1 MADSV
6 WPPKGMK
13 PARRGARRLN
23 DDERILWSDYIHGI
37 APLRPRVPP
46 VAEVPRSDATAT
58 PETPHK
64 PESKAASK
72 PPPKFQKPAKI
83 KQDGNERAKGV
94 PAPPPKSAA
103 PLTPLAPLGRR
114 VKQGLGRGVLDLDG
128 RLDLHG
134 LTQAQA
140 HATLIRFLATAQ
152 TRGAKTVLVI
162 TGKGATGARDNPFG
176 YADHTDG
183 ERGILRRAVP
193 LWLKS
198 PELRGIV
205 IGFETA
211 HRAHGGDGALYIR
224 VRRK

>member
-1 MADSV
+1 MADSF

-23 DDERILWSDYIHGI
+23 DEERVLWSDYTHSI
-37 APLRPRVPP
+37 APLRPRVPL
-46 VAEVPRSDATAT
+46 VAEAPQSDAAAT
-58 PETPHK
+58 HGTPPK
-64 PESKAASK
+64 ADSKTASK
-72 PPPKFQKPAKI
+72 PPPKFQKPAKL
-83 KQDGNERAKGV
+83 KQHDGGGATA
-94 PAPPPKSAA
+94 APQRSVA

-152 TRGAKTVLVI
+152 ARGAKTVLVI
-162 TGKGATGARDNPFG
+162 TGKGTAARDNHFG
-176 YADHTDG
+176 YADHTDS

>member
-1 MADSV
+1 MADSF

-23 DDERILWSDYIHGI
+23 DEERVLWSDYTHSI

-46 VAEVPRSDATAT
+46 VAEVPQSDAAAT
-58 PETPHK
+58 PGTPSK
-64 PESKAASK
+64 PDSKAASK
-72 PPPKFQKPAKI
+72 PPPKFQKPAKS
-83 KQDGNERAKGV
+83 KQHGGGGATA
-94 PAPPPKSAA
+94 APQKSVA

-152 TRGAKTVLVI
+152 ARGAKTVLVI
-162 TGKGATGARDNPFG
+162 TGKGVSGARDNHFG
-176 YADHTDG
+176 YADHTDS

-198 PELRGIV
+198 PELRCIV